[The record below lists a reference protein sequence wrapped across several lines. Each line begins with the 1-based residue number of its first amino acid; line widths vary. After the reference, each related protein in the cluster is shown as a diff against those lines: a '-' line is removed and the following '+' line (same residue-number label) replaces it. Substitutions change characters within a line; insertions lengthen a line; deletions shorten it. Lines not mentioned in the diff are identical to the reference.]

1 MIAAT
6 PPDPQ
11 ASGVYRTPPD
21 VTALSE
27 RAGARAPAWIEADLI
42 AVRTKRALL
51 ETLARAA
58 RFPPHFGMNWDA
70 LADALQDLPDT
81 NTNTNAVFLH
91 LAHPAGARTA
101 LAQEWSTLLEIL
113 EDAAIYSKGRQRLF
127 VVFID
132 DAPELPAWR

>member
-1 MIAAT
+1 
-6 PPDPQ
+6 
-11 ASGVYRTPPD
+11 
-21 VTALSE
+21 
-27 RAGARAPAWIEADLI
+27 LI

-81 NTNTNAVFLH
+81 NAVFLH

-113 EDAAIYSKGRQRLF
+113 GDAAIYSKGRQRLF